1 MSGFKKLHMIT
12 FGCQMNVYD
21 SERIED
27 QLRVH
32 GFRRTD
38 DPSQADLV
46 VVNTCSV
53 REKAHEKVFSALGRL
68 RVMKEERPDMM
79 IAVAGCV
86 ARQEGRQILRRA
98 PYVDLILGPDHIF
111 EIADLLTQR
120 QQRDQA
126 AIAVDFE
133 TDPSH
138 IFPQALPPDVKRV
151 SAFVTIMKGCSQF
164 CSYCIVP
171 YVRGAE
177 ISKEP
182 EIIEA
187 ETAMLVDSGVR
198 EIILLGQNVNRYGK
212 GQAGFPSFA
221 ALLRRIHEIP
231 GLARLRF
238 VTSHPA
244 DCSDELIECFRD
256 CPKLA
261 SHVYLPMQSA
271 SDGILQAMNRP
282 YTYAHYLDRVT
293 RLRNARPEIALS
305 SDFIVGF
312 PGETE
317 AQFQMTVDAVRH
329 IGFSS
334 AFSFKYSPRPGTA
347 AWELG
352 DPIPGEEKDRR
363 LAVLQEA
370 ITSGMEQDLA
380 RLQGRTVEILVEG
393 DAPWA
398 GSEGRERLRGRTSSN
413 VTVHADVS
421 PGITVLPGEIR
432 WVRIDEVIS
441 HGVRG
446 ELIDQEKSCP

>member
-1 MSGFKKLHMIT
+1 MIT

-27 QLRVH
+27 QLRSRGYRSV
-32 GFRRTD
+32 D

-68 RVMKEERPDMM
+68 RVLKEERPGMM

-86 ARQEGRQILRRA
+86 ARQEGRTILRRA

-111 EIADLLTQR
+111 EIADLIAQR
-120 QQRDQA
+120 QKEDDA
-126 AIAVDFE
+126 TVAVDFE

-138 IFPQALPPDVKRV
+138 IFPQALPPDEERV

-182 EIIEA
+182 GMIEA
-187 ETAMLVDSGVR
+187 EAAMLVDSGVR
-198 EIILLGQNVNRYGK
+198 EIILLGQNVNRYGM
-212 GQAGFPSFA
+212 GQPGFPSFA
-221 ALLRRIHEIP
+221 TLLRRIHEIP
-231 GLARLRF
+231 GLASLRF

-244 DCSDELIECFRD
+244 DCSDKLIECFRD

-271 SDGILQAMNRP
+271 SDRILKAMNRP
-282 YTYAHYLDRVT
+282 YTYAHYLDRVA
-293 RLRNARPEIALS
+293 RLRIARPGLALS

-317 AQFQMTVDAVRH
+317 ADFQATVNAVRH

-334 AFSFKYSPRPGTA
+334 AFSFKASNFTCSSSFMR
-347 AWELG
+347 W
-352 DPIPGEEKDRR
+352 
-363 LAVLQEA
+363 
-370 ITSGMEQDLA
+370 TSRSFDL
-380 RLQGRTVEILVEG
+380 RI
-393 DAPWA
+393 
-398 GSEGRERLRGRTSSN
+398 SS
-413 VTVHADVS
+413 S
-421 PGITVLPGEIR
+421 MR
-432 WVRIDEVIS
+432 
-441 HGVRG
+441 
-446 ELIDQEKSCP
+446 

>member
-1 MSGFKKLHMIT
+1 MSGLKKLHIIT

-68 RVMKEERPDMM
+68 RVMKEQRPEML

-98 PYVDLILGPDHIF
+98 PYVDMILGPDHIF
-111 EIADLLTQR
+111 EIADLMTRCQE
-120 QQRDQA
+120 RDRA
-126 AIAVDFE
+126 AVAVDFE

-138 IFPQALPPDVKRV
+138 VFPLALPPDAKKV
-151 SAFVTIMKGCSQF
+151 SAFVTIMKGCNQF

-182 EIIEA
+182 DSIET

-198 EIILLGQNVNRYGK
+198 EIVLLGQNVNRYGK
-212 GQAGFPSFA
+212 GQEGFPSFTT
-221 ALLRRIHEIP
+221 LLRRIHEIP
-231 GLARLRF
+231 GLTRLRF

-256 CPKLA
+256 CARLA
-261 SHVYLPMQSA
+261 SHVHLPMQSA
-271 SDGILQAMNRP
+271 SDGILKAMNRS

-293 RLRNARPEIALS
+293 RLRNARPDIALS

-317 AQFQMTVDAVRH
+317 ADFLATVEAVRH
-329 IGFSS
+329 IGFRS
-334 AFSFKYSPRPGTA
+334 AFSFKYSPRPGTK

-352 DPIPGEEKDRR
+352 DPIPAEEKDRR

-370 ITSGMEQDLA
+370 INSGMGQDLA
-380 RLQGRTVEILVEG
+380 RLRGQTVEILVEG
-393 DAPWA
+393 PAPWA
-398 GSEGRERLRGRTSSN
+398 GSGTRERLRGRTSSN
-413 VTVHADVS
+413 IAVHGDVPPGVTVQ
-421 PGITVLPGEIR
+421 PGELR
-432 WVRIDEVIS
+432 RVRVDEVIS

-446 ELIDQEKSCP
+446 EMIDQEKSCP